1 MTGGTRLRRVTSND
15 PRFGGMTVNERLSS
29 AGLVEAWDAAVAKR
43 DRQLGIDL
51 LGRVD
56 LASQA
61 AAIVDAV
68 LADPAKYGYGFSSGR

>member
-1 MTGGTRLRRVTSND
+1 MTRTTRLRRVTPNA
-15 PRFGGMTVNERLSS
+15 PRFSGMTVNERLSS
-29 AGLVEAWDAAVAKR
+29 AGLVEVWDAAVAQR

-68 LADPAKYGYGFSSGR
+68 LADPAKYGFSSGR